1 MDAVVWKLT
10 QVSVAYG
17 RNLINI
23 ICVLMIMFFRSG
35 KTIKMWVHKKK
46 SQELTHEQPVKRALC
61 FIWLAFEGQ
70 LLYK

>member
-23 ICVLMIMFFRSG
+23 ICVLMIMIFRSG
-35 KTIKMWVHKKK
+35 QTIKM
-46 SQELTHEQPVKRALC
+46 
-61 FIWLAFEGQ
+61 
-70 LLYK
+70 